1 MKKKLLVS
9 LLITAAAASVLA
21 GCSSGSGTS
30 GTQAPAGEEA
40 ATADSADA
48 EETEAEDEDTEDA
61 DGEDSQG
68 SGRYLVWR
76 INKEPKLW
84 DPTNNSEFV
93 SDSIVKQLF
102 EGLTVST
109 SDGFKPGM
117 AESWDISDDGKTYT
131 FHLRQD
137 AKWSDGDPV
146 TAKDFEYSWRRICD
160 PDFASEAL
168 QAITDY
174 VVGGQEYFDGTGS
187 YDDIKA
193 TALDDYTF
201 EVVLKNVTPYFP
213 QLVANDVYLPVKKD
227 VVEAAGEGWEKK
239 PETCVSNGP
248 FMLEEFQV
256 GSHFLFKKN
265 PNYYDAEAVKLAG
278 VKAVIIVDDNT
289 AYQAYQAGEIDVMDG
304 LPSEQIPQI
313 VAEDPNVIVGADT
326 GARFLNFNVDKAP
339 TDNIHVR
346 RAITYAIDRKQI
358 VEQVLKDGSVPA
370 SGFIAPTCQ
379 KTDGGSFRIMESDG
393 YPAEEYSINPRQ
405 ANVEAAKK
413 ELEEAGYPDG
423 KDFPALEITYANND
437 RDKKTCE
444 AIQQMLEDNLGITV
458 TLRAE
463 ESSVFTSTKNKGDYQ
478 VATGGWTN
486 SPYDAS
492 GLIKLFYSQ
501 NGNNTPQWRWKE
513 YTGAPHDTTLNP
525 GSKAFDE
532 AFDKALASQGADRD
546 NAWVEAEQ
554 ALMEDLPVTAL
565 YYPSYTAVV
574 NEDLVEDVELTASN
588 TFMFKEASVIE

>member
-1 MKKKLLVS
+1 MPLRPRRRL
-9 LLITAAAASVLA
+9 
-21 GCSSGSGTS
+21 
-30 GTQAPAGEEA
+30 APAVPVPSRPRPRPPRIRGGGDITSA
-40 ATADSADA
+40 AE
-48 EETEAEDEDTEDA
+48 EETEAEAEAEEEA
-61 DGEDSQG
+61 SAG
-68 SGRYLVWR
+68 SDRYLVWR
-76 INKEPKLW
+76 LNKEPKLW
-84 DPTNNSEFV
+84 DPTNNSESI
-93 SDSIVKQLF
+93 SDAIVKQLF

-109 SDGFKPGM
+109 SDGFKPGI
-117 AESWDISDDGKTYT
+117 AESWDVSEDGKTYT
-131 FHLRQD
+131 FHLRDD

-160 PDFASEAL
+160 PDYASEAL

-193 TALDDYTF
+193 TAIDDYTF

-213 QLVANDVYLPVKKD
+213 QLVANDVYLPIKKD

-248 FMLEEFQV
+248 FMLEEYQV

-265 PNYYDAEAVKLAG
+265 PNYYDADSVKLAG
-278 VKAVIIVDDNT
+278 IKAVIITDDNT
-289 AYQAYQAGEIDVMDG
+289 AYQAYQAGEIDVMDN

-313 VAEDPNVIVGADT
+313 VAEDPNVIVSADT
-326 GARFLNFNVDKAP
+326 GAQFMNFNVDKAP
-339 TDNIHVR
+339 TDNVHVR
-346 RAITYAIDRKQI
+346 KAIAYAIDRKQI

-379 KTDGGSFRIMESDG
+379 KTDGGSFRTMESDG
-393 YPAEEYSINPRQ
+393 YPAEEYGINPRQ
-405 ANVEAAKK
+405 ANVEAAKQ
-413 ELEEAGYPDG
+413 ELAEAGYPDG

-437 RDKKTCE
+437 RNKKTCE

-478 VATGGWTN
+478 MATGGWTN

-501 NGNNTPQWRWKE
+501 NGNNTPQWRWKP

-525 GSKAFDE
+525 GSEAFDI

-546 NAWVEAEQ
+546 NAWIEAEQ
-554 ALMEDLPVTAL
+554 ALMADMPVTPL

-588 TFMFKEASVIE
+588 TFMFKSASVIE

>member
-1 MKKKLLVS
+1 MPLRPRRRL
-9 LLITAAAASVLA
+9 
-21 GCSSGSGTS
+21 
-30 GTQAPAGEEA
+30 APAVPVPSRPRPRPPRIRGGGDITSA
-40 ATADSADA
+40 AE
-48 EETEAEDEDTEDA
+48 EETEAEAEEEA
-61 DGEDSQG
+61 SAG
-68 SGRYLVWR
+68 SDRYLVWR
-76 INKEPKLW
+76 LNKEPKLW
-84 DPTNNSEFV
+84 DPTNNSESI
-93 SDSIVKQLF
+93 SDAIVKQLF

-109 SDGFKPGM
+109 SDGFKPGI
-117 AESWDISDDGKTYT
+117 AESWDVSEDGKTYT
-131 FHLRQD
+131 FHLRDD

-160 PDFASEAL
+160 PDYASEAL

-193 TALDDYTF
+193 TAIDDYTF

-213 QLVANDVYLPVKKD
+213 QLVANDVYLPIKKD

-248 FMLEEFQV
+248 FMLEEYQV

-265 PNYYDAEAVKLAG
+265 PNYYDADSVKLAG
-278 VKAVIIVDDNT
+278 VKAVIITDDNT
-289 AYQAYQAGEIDVMDG
+289 AYQAYQAGEIDVMDN

-313 VAEDPNVIVGADT
+313 VAEDPNVIVSADT
-326 GARFLNFNVDKAP
+326 GAQFMNFNVDKAP
-339 TDNIHVR
+339 TDNVHVR
-346 RAITYAIDRKQI
+346 KAIAYAIDRKQI

-379 KTDGGSFRIMESDG
+379 KTDGGSFRTMESDG
-393 YPAEEYSINPRQ
+393 YPAEEYGINPRQ
-405 ANVEAAKK
+405 ANVEAAKQ
-413 ELEEAGYPDG
+413 ELAEAGYPDG

-437 RDKKTCE
+437 RNKKTCE

-478 VATGGWTN
+478 MATGGWTN

-501 NGNNTPQWRWKE
+501 NGNNTPQWRWKP

-525 GSKAFDE
+525 GNEAFDI

-546 NAWVEAEQ
+546 NAWIEAEQ
-554 ALMEDLPVTAL
+554 ALMADMPVTPL

-588 TFMFKEASVIE
+588 TFMFKSASVIE

>member
-1 MKKKLLVS
+1 MKKRMLVS
-9 LLITAAAASVLA
+9 LLLATAAAATLSA
-21 GCSSGSGTS
+21 CGSGSKPAE
-30 GTQAPAGEEA
+30 TQATTNQGGGDLTSA
-40 ATADSADA
+40 AE
-48 EETEAEDEDTEDA
+48 EETEAEAEEEA
-61 DGEDSQG
+61 SAG
-68 SGRYLVWR
+68 SDRYLVWR
-76 INKEPKLW
+76 LNKEPKLW
-84 DPTNNSEFV
+84 DPTNNSESI
-93 SDSIVKQLF
+93 SDAIVKQLF

-109 SDGFKPGM
+109 SDGFKPGI
-117 AESWDISDDGKTYT
+117 AESWDVSEDGKTYT
-131 FHLRQD
+131 FHLRDD

-160 PDFASEAL
+160 PDYASEAL

-193 TALDDYTF
+193 TAIDDYTF

-213 QLVANDVYLPVKKD
+213 QLVANDVYLPIKKD

-248 FMLEEFQV
+248 FMLEEYQV

-265 PNYYDAEAVKLAG
+265 PNYYDADSVKLAG
-278 VKAVIIVDDNT
+278 IKAVIITDDNT
-289 AYQAYQAGEIDVMDG
+289 AYQAYQAGEIDVMDN

-313 VAEDPNVIVGADT
+313 VAEDPNVIVSADT
-326 GARFLNFNVDKAP
+326 GAQFMNFNVDKAP
-339 TDNIHVR
+339 TDNVHVR
-346 RAITYAIDRKQI
+346 KAIAYALDRKQI

-379 KTDGGSFRIMESDG
+379 KTDGGSFRTMESDG
-393 YPAEEYSINPRQ
+393 YPAEEYGINPRQ
-405 ANVEAAKK
+405 ANVEAAKQ
-413 ELEEAGYPDG
+413 ELAEAGYPDG

-437 RDKKTCE
+437 RNKKTCE

-478 VATGGWTN
+478 MATGGWTN

-501 NGNNTPQWRWKE
+501 NGNNTPQWRWKP

-525 GSKAFDE
+525 GSEAFDI

-546 NAWVEAEQ
+546 NAWIEAEQ
-554 ALMEDLPVTAL
+554 ALMADMPVTPL

-588 TFMFKEASVIE
+588 TFMFKSASVIE

>member
-1 MKKKLLVS
+1 M
-9 LLITAAAASVLA
+9 
-21 GCSSGSGTS
+21 
-30 GTQAPAGEEA
+30 
-40 ATADSADA
+40 
-48 EETEAEDEDTEDA
+48 
-61 DGEDSQG
+61 
-68 SGRYLVWR
+68 
-76 INKEPKLW
+76 
-84 DPTNNSEFV
+84 
-93 SDSIVKQLF
+93 KQLF

-109 SDGFKPGM
+109 SDGFKPGI
-117 AESWDISDDGKTYT
+117 AESWDVSEDGKTYT
-131 FHLRQD
+131 FHLRDD

-160 PDFASEAL
+160 PDYASEAL

-193 TALDDYTF
+193 TAIDDYTF

-213 QLVANDVYLPVKKD
+213 QLVANDVYLPIKKD
-227 VVEAAGEGWEKK
+227 GVEAAGEGWEKK

-248 FMLEEFQV
+248 FMLEEYQV

-265 PNYYDAEAVKLAG
+265 PNYYDADSVKLAG
-278 VKAVIIVDDNT
+278 VKAVIITDDNT
-289 AYQAYQAGEIDVMDG
+289 AYQAYQAGEIDVMDN

-313 VAEDPNVIVGADT
+313 VAEDPNVIVSADT
-326 GARFLNFNVDKAP
+326 GAQFMNFNVDKAP
-339 TDNIHVR
+339 TDNVHVR
-346 RAITYAIDRKQI
+346 KAIAYAIDRKQI

-379 KTDGGSFRIMESDG
+379 KTDGGSFRTMESDG
-393 YPAEEYSINPRQ
+393 YPAEEYGINPRQ
-405 ANVEAAKK
+405 ANVEAAKQ
-413 ELEEAGYPDG
+413 ELAEAGYPDG

-437 RDKKTCE
+437 RNKKTCE

-478 VATGGWTN
+478 MATGGWTN

-501 NGNNTPQWRWKE
+501 NGNNTPQWRWKP

-525 GSKAFDE
+525 GNEAFDI

-546 NAWVEAEQ
+546 NAWIEAEQ
-554 ALMEDLPVTAL
+554 ALMADMPVTPL

-588 TFMFKEASVIE
+588 TFMFKSASVIE

>member
-1 MKKKLLVS
+1 MKKRMLVS
-9 LLITAAAASVLA
+9 LLLATAAAATLSA
-21 GCSSGSGTS
+21 CGSGSKPAE
-30 GTQAPAGEEA
+30 TQATTNQGGGEITSA
-40 ATADSADA
+40 AE
-48 EETEAEDEDTEDA
+48 EETEAEAEEEA
-61 DGEDSQG
+61 SAG
-68 SGRYLVWR
+68 SDRYLVWR
-76 INKEPKLW
+76 LNKEPKLW
-84 DPTNNSEFV
+84 DPTNNSESI
-93 SDSIVKQLF
+93 SDAIVKQLF

-109 SDGFKPGM
+109 SDGFKPGI
-117 AESWDISDDGKTYT
+117 AESWDVSEDGKTYT
-131 FHLRQD
+131 FHLRDD

-160 PDFASEAL
+160 PDYASEAL

-193 TALDDYTF
+193 TAIDDYTF

-213 QLVANDVYLPVKKD
+213 QLVANDVYLPIKKD

-248 FMLEEFQV
+248 FMLEEYQV

-265 PNYYDAEAVKLAG
+265 PNYYDADSVKLAG
-278 VKAVIIVDDNT
+278 IKAVIITDDNT
-289 AYQAYQAGEIDVMDG
+289 AYQAYQAGEIDVMDN

-313 VAEDPNVIVGADT
+313 VAEDPNVIVSADT
-326 GARFLNFNVDKAP
+326 GAQFMNFNVDKAP
-339 TDNIHVR
+339 TDNVHVR
-346 RAITYAIDRKQI
+346 KAIAYAIDRKQI

-379 KTDGGSFRIMESDG
+379 KTDGGSFRTMESDG
-393 YPAEEYSINPRQ
+393 YPAEEYGINPRQ
-405 ANVEAAKK
+405 ANVEAAKQ
-413 ELEEAGYPDG
+413 ELAEAGYPDG

-437 RDKKTCE
+437 RNKKTCE

-478 VATGGWTN
+478 MATGGWTN

-501 NGNNTPQWRWKE
+501 NGNNTPQWRWKP

-525 GSKAFDE
+525 GNEAFDI

-546 NAWVEAEQ
+546 NAWIEAEQ
-554 ALMEDLPVTAL
+554 ALMADMPVTPL

-588 TFMFKEASVIE
+588 TFMFKSASVIE

>member
-1 MKKKLLVS
+1 MKKRMLVS
-9 LLITAAAASVLA
+9 LLLATAAAATLSA
-21 GCSSGSGTS
+21 CGSGSKPAE
-30 GTQAPAGEEA
+30 TQATTNQRGGDITSA
-40 ATADSADA
+40 AE
-48 EETEAEDEDTEDA
+48 EETEAEAEEEAST
-61 DGEDSQG
+61 G
-68 SGRYLVWR
+68 SDRYLVWR
-76 INKEPKLW
+76 LNKEPKLW
-84 DPTNNSEFV
+84 DPTNNSESI
-93 SDSIVKQLF
+93 SDAIVKQLF

-109 SDGFKPGM
+109 SDGFKPGI
-117 AESWDISDDGKTYT
+117 AESWDVSEDGKTYT
-131 FHLRQD
+131 FHLRDD

-160 PDFASEAL
+160 PDYASEAL

-193 TALDDYTF
+193 TAIDDYTF

-213 QLVANDVYLPVKKD
+213 QLVANDVYLPIKKD

-248 FMLEEFQV
+248 FMLEEYQV

-265 PNYYDAEAVKLAG
+265 PNYYDADSVKLAG
-278 VKAVIIVDDNT
+278 VKAVIITDDNT
-289 AYQAYQAGEIDVMDG
+289 AYQAYQAGEIDVMDN

-313 VAEDPNVIVGADT
+313 VAEDPNVIVSADT
-326 GARFLNFNVDKAP
+326 GAQFMNFNVDKAP
-339 TDNIHVR
+339 TDNVHVR
-346 RAITYAIDRKQI
+346 KAIAYAIDRKQI

-379 KTDGGSFRIMESDG
+379 KTDGGSFRTMESDG
-393 YPAEEYSINPRQ
+393 YPAEEYGINPRQ
-405 ANVEAAKK
+405 ANVEAAKQ
-413 ELEEAGYPDG
+413 ELAEAGYPDG

-437 RDKKTCE
+437 RNKKTCE

-478 VATGGWTN
+478 MATGGWTN

-501 NGNNTPQWRWKE
+501 NGNNTPQWRWKP

-525 GSKAFDE
+525 GNEAFDI

-546 NAWVEAEQ
+546 NAWIEAEQ
-554 ALMEDLPVTAL
+554 ALMADMPVTPL

-588 TFMFKEASVIE
+588 TFMFKSASVIE

>member
-1 MKKKLLVS
+1 MKKRMLVS
-9 LLITAAAASVLA
+9 LLLATAAAATLSA
-21 GCSSGSGTS
+21 CGSGSKPAE
-30 GTQAPAGEEA
+30 TQATTNRGGGDITSA
-40 ATADSADA
+40 AE
-48 EETEAEDEDTEDA
+48 EETEAEAEEEA
-61 DGEDSQG
+61 SAG
-68 SGRYLVWR
+68 SDRYLVWR
-76 INKEPKLW
+76 LNKEPKLW
-84 DPTNNSEFV
+84 DPTNNSESI
-93 SDSIVKQLF
+93 SDAIVKQLF

-109 SDGFKPGM
+109 SDGFKPGI
-117 AESWDISDDGKTYT
+117 AESWDVSEDGKTYT
-131 FHLRQD
+131 FHLRDD

-160 PDFASEAL
+160 PDYASEAL

-193 TALDDYTF
+193 TAIDDYTF

-213 QLVANDVYLPVKKD
+213 QLVANDVYLPIKKD

-248 FMLEEFQV
+248 FMLEEYQV

-265 PNYYDAEAVKLAG
+265 PNYYDADSVKLAG
-278 VKAVIIVDDNT
+278 IKAVIITDDNT
-289 AYQAYQAGEIDVMDG
+289 AYQAYQAGEIDVMDN

-313 VAEDPNVIVGADT
+313 VAEDPNVIVSADT
-326 GARFLNFNVDKAP
+326 GAQFMNFNVDKAP
-339 TDNIHVR
+339 TDNVHVR
-346 RAITYAIDRKQI
+346 KAIAYAIDRKQI

-379 KTDGGSFRIMESDG
+379 KTDGGSFRTMESDG
-393 YPAEEYSINPRQ
+393 YPAEEYGINPRQ
-405 ANVEAAKK
+405 ANVEAAKQ
-413 ELEEAGYPDG
+413 ELAEAGYPDG

-437 RDKKTCE
+437 RNKKTCE

-478 VATGGWTN
+478 MATGGWTN

-501 NGNNTPQWRWKE
+501 NGNNTPQWRWKP

-525 GSKAFDE
+525 GSEAFDI

-546 NAWVEAEQ
+546 NAWIEAEQ
-554 ALMEDLPVTAL
+554 ALMADMPVTPL

-588 TFMFKEASVIE
+588 TFMFKSASVIE

>member
-1 MKKKLLVS
+1 MPLRPRRRL
-9 LLITAAAASVLA
+9 
-21 GCSSGSGTS
+21 
-30 GTQAPAGEEA
+30 APAVPVPSRPRPRPPRIRGGDITSA
-40 ATADSADA
+40 AE
-48 EETEAEDEDTEDA
+48 EETEAEAEEEAST
-61 DGEDSQG
+61 G
-68 SGRYLVWR
+68 SDRYLVWR
-76 INKEPKLW
+76 LNKEPKLW
-84 DPTNNSEFV
+84 DPTNNSESI
-93 SDSIVKQLF
+93 SDAIVKQLF

-109 SDGFKPGM
+109 SDGFKPGI
-117 AESWDISDDGKTYT
+117 AESWDVSEDGKTYT
-131 FHLRQD
+131 FHLRDD

-160 PDFASEAL
+160 PDYASEAL

-193 TALDDYTF
+193 TAIDDYTF

-213 QLVANDVYLPVKKD
+213 QLVANDVYLPIKKD

-248 FMLEEFQV
+248 FMLEEYQV

-265 PNYYDAEAVKLAG
+265 PNYYDADSVKLAG
-278 VKAVIIVDDNT
+278 IKAVIITDDNT
-289 AYQAYQAGEIDVMDG
+289 AYQAYQAGEIDVMDN

-313 VAEDPNVIVGADT
+313 VAEDPNVIVSADT
-326 GARFLNFNVDKAP
+326 GAQFMNFNVDKAP
-339 TDNIHVR
+339 TDNVHVR
-346 RAITYAIDRKQI
+346 KAIAYAIDRKQI

-379 KTDGGSFRIMESDG
+379 KTDGGSFRTMESDG
-393 YPAEEYSINPRQ
+393 YPAEEYGINPRQ
-405 ANVEAAKK
+405 ANVEAAKQ
-413 ELEEAGYPDG
+413 ELAEAGYPDG

-437 RDKKTCE
+437 RNKKTCE

-478 VATGGWTN
+478 MATGGWTN

-501 NGNNTPQWRWKE
+501 NGNNTPQWRWKP

-525 GSKAFDE
+525 GSEAFDI

-546 NAWVEAEQ
+546 NAWIEAEQ
-554 ALMEDLPVTAL
+554 ALMADMPVTPL

-588 TFMFKEASVIE
+588 TFMFKSASVIE

>member
-1 MKKKLLVS
+1 MKKRMLVS
-9 LLITAAAASVLA
+9 LLLATAAAATLSA
-21 GCSSGSGTS
+21 CGSGSKPAE
-30 GTQAPAGEEA
+30 TQATTNQEGGGDITSA
-40 ATADSADA
+40 AE
-48 EETEAEDEDTEDA
+48 EETEAEAEEEA
-61 DGEDSQG
+61 SAG
-68 SGRYLVWR
+68 SDRYLVWR
-76 INKEPKLW
+76 LNKEPKLW
-84 DPTNNSEFV
+84 DPTNNSESI
-93 SDSIVKQLF
+93 SDAIVKQLF

-109 SDGFKPGM
+109 SDGFKPGI
-117 AESWDISDDGKTYT
+117 AESWDVSEDGKTYT
-131 FHLRQD
+131 FHLRDD

-160 PDFASEAL
+160 PDYASEAL

-193 TALDDYTF
+193 TAIDDYTF

-213 QLVANDVYLPVKKD
+213 QLVANDVYLPIKKD

-248 FMLEEFQV
+248 FMLEEYQV

-265 PNYYDAEAVKLAG
+265 PNYYDADSVKLAG
-278 VKAVIIVDDNT
+278 VKAVIITDDNT
-289 AYQAYQAGEIDVMDG
+289 AYQAYQAGEIDVMDN

-313 VAEDPNVIVGADT
+313 VAEDPNVIVSADT
-326 GARFLNFNVDKAP
+326 GAQFMNFNVDKAP
-339 TDNIHVR
+339 TDNVHVR
-346 RAITYAIDRKQI
+346 KAIAYAIDRKQI

-379 KTDGGSFRIMESDG
+379 KTDGGSFRTMESDG
-393 YPAEEYSINPRQ
+393 YPAEEYGINPRQ
-405 ANVEAAKK
+405 ANVEAAKQ
-413 ELEEAGYPDG
+413 ELAEAGYPDG

-437 RDKKTCE
+437 RNKKTCE

-478 VATGGWTN
+478 MATGGWTN

-501 NGNNTPQWRWKE
+501 NGNNTPQWRWKP

-525 GSKAFDE
+525 GNEAFDI

-546 NAWVEAEQ
+546 NAWIEAEQ
-554 ALMEDLPVTAL
+554 ALMADMPVTPL

-588 TFMFKEASVIE
+588 TFMFKSASVIE

>member
-1 MKKKLLVS
+1 MKKRMLVS
-9 LLITAAAASVLA
+9 LLLATAAAATLSA
-21 GCSSGSGTS
+21 CGSGSKPAE
-30 GTQAPAGEEA
+30 TQATTNQGGGDITSA
-40 ATADSADA
+40 AE
-48 EETEAEDEDTEDA
+48 EETEAEAEEEA
-61 DGEDSQG
+61 SAG
-68 SGRYLVWR
+68 SDRYLVWR
-76 INKEPKLW
+76 LNKEPKLW
-84 DPTNNSEFV
+84 DPTNNSESI
-93 SDSIVKQLF
+93 SDAIVKQLF

-109 SDGFKPGM
+109 SDGFKPGI
-117 AESWDISDDGKTYT
+117 AESWDVSEDGKTYT
-131 FHLRQD
+131 FHLRDD

-160 PDFASEAL
+160 PDYASEAL

-193 TALDDYTF
+193 TAIDDYTF
-201 EVVLKNVTPYFP
+201 EVVLKNVTPYFT
-213 QLVANDVYLPVKKD
+213 QLVANDVYLPIKKD

-248 FMLEEFQV
+248 FMLEEYQV

-265 PNYYDAEAVKLAG
+265 PNYYDADSVKLAG
-278 VKAVIIVDDNT
+278 IKAVIITDDNT
-289 AYQAYQAGEIDVMDG
+289 AYQAYQAGEIDVMDN

-313 VAEDPNVIVGADT
+313 VAEDPNVIVSADT
-326 GARFLNFNVDKAP
+326 GAQFMNFNVDKAP
-339 TDNIHVR
+339 TDNVHVR
-346 RAITYAIDRKQI
+346 KAIAYAIDRKQI

-379 KTDGGSFRIMESDG
+379 KTDGGSFRTMESDG
-393 YPAEEYSINPRQ
+393 YPAEEYGINPRQ
-405 ANVEAAKK
+405 ANVEAAKQ
-413 ELEEAGYPDG
+413 ELAEAGYPDG

-437 RDKKTCE
+437 RNKKTCE

-478 VATGGWTN
+478 MATGGWTN

-501 NGNNTPQWRWKE
+501 NGNNTPQWRWKP

-525 GSKAFDE
+525 GSEAFDI

-546 NAWVEAEQ
+546 NAWIEAEQ
-554 ALMEDLPVTAL
+554 ALMADMPVTPL

-588 TFMFKEASVIE
+588 TFMFKSASVIE

>member
-1 MKKKLLVS
+1 MKKRMLVS
-9 LLITAAAASVLA
+9 LLLATAAAATLSA
-21 GCSSGSGTS
+21 CGSGSKPAE
-30 GTQAPAGEEA
+30 TQATTNQGGGDITSA
-40 ATADSADA
+40 AE
-48 EETEAEDEDTEDA
+48 EETEAEAEEEA
-61 DGEDSQG
+61 SAG
-68 SGRYLVWR
+68 SDRYLVWR
-76 INKEPKLW
+76 LNKEPKLW
-84 DPTNNSEFV
+84 DPTNNSESI
-93 SDSIVKQLF
+93 SDAIVKQLF

-109 SDGFKPGM
+109 SDGFKPGI
-117 AESWDISDDGKTYT
+117 AESWDVSEDGKTYT
-131 FHLRQD
+131 FHLRDD

-160 PDFASEAL
+160 PDYASEAL

-193 TALDDYTF
+193 TAIDDYTF

-213 QLVANDVYLPVKKD
+213 QLVANDVYLPIKKD

-248 FMLEEFQV
+248 FMLEEYQV

-265 PNYYDAEAVKLAG
+265 PNYYDADSVKLAG
-278 VKAVIIVDDNT
+278 VKAVIITDDNT
-289 AYQAYQAGEIDVMDG
+289 AYQAYQAGEIDVMDN

-313 VAEDPNVIVGADT
+313 VAEDPNVIVSADT
-326 GARFLNFNVDKAP
+326 GAQFMNFNVDKAP
-339 TDNIHVR
+339 TDNVHVR
-346 RAITYAIDRKQI
+346 KAIAYAIDRKQI

-379 KTDGGSFRIMESDG
+379 KTDGGSFRTMESDG
-393 YPAEEYSINPRQ
+393 YPAEEYGINPRQ
-405 ANVEAAKK
+405 ANVEAAKQ
-413 ELEEAGYPDG
+413 ELAEAGYPDG

-437 RDKKTCE
+437 RNKKTCE

-478 VATGGWTN
+478 MATGGWTN

-501 NGNNTPQWRWKE
+501 NGNNTPQWRWKP

-525 GSKAFDE
+525 GSEAFDI

-546 NAWVEAEQ
+546 NAWIEAEQ
-554 ALMEDLPVTAL
+554 ALMADMPVTPL

-588 TFMFKEASVIE
+588 TFMFKSASVIE

>member
-1 MKKKLLVS
+1 MKKRMLVS
-9 LLITAAAASVLA
+9 LLLATAAAATLSA
-21 GCSSGSGTS
+21 CGSGSKPAE
-30 GTQAPAGEEA
+30 TQATTNQGGGGITSA
-40 ATADSADA
+40 AE
-48 EETEAEDEDTEDA
+48 EETEAEAEEEA
-61 DGEDSQG
+61 SAG
-68 SGRYLVWR
+68 SDRYLVWR
-76 INKEPKLW
+76 LNKEPKLW
-84 DPTNNSEFV
+84 DPTNNSESI
-93 SDSIVKQLF
+93 SDAIVKQLF

-109 SDGFKPGM
+109 SDGFKPGI
-117 AESWDISDDGKTYT
+117 AESWDVSEDGKTYT
-131 FHLRQD
+131 FHLRDD

-160 PDFASEAL
+160 PDYASEAL

-193 TALDDYTF
+193 TAIDDYTF

-213 QLVANDVYLPVKKD
+213 QLVANDVYLPIKKD

-248 FMLEEFQV
+248 FMLEEYQV

-265 PNYYDAEAVKLAG
+265 PNYYDADSVKLAG
-278 VKAVIIVDDNT
+278 IKAVIITDDNT
-289 AYQAYQAGEIDVMDG
+289 AYQAYQAGEIDVMDN

-313 VAEDPNVIVGADT
+313 VAEDPNVIVSADT
-326 GARFLNFNVDKAP
+326 GAQFMNFNVDKAP
-339 TDNIHVR
+339 TDNVHVR
-346 RAITYAIDRKQI
+346 KAIAYAIDRKQI

-379 KTDGGSFRIMESDG
+379 KTDGGSFRTMESDG
-393 YPAEEYSINPRQ
+393 YPAEEYGINPRQ
-405 ANVEAAKK
+405 ANVEAAKQ
-413 ELEEAGYPDG
+413 ELAEAGYPDG

-437 RDKKTCE
+437 RNKKTCE

-478 VATGGWTN
+478 MATGGWTN

-492 GLIKLFYSQ
+492 GLNKLFYSQ
-501 NGNNTPQWRWKE
+501 NGNNTPQWRWKP

-525 GSKAFDE
+525 GSEAFDI

-546 NAWVEAEQ
+546 NAWIEAEQ
-554 ALMEDLPVTAL
+554 ALMADMPVTPL

-588 TFMFKEASVIE
+588 TFMFKSASVIE

>member
-1 MKKKLLVS
+1 MKKRMLVT
-9 LLITAAAASVLA
+9 LVLATAAALSAC
-21 GCSSGSGTS
+21 GSGSKPAE
-30 GTQAPAGEEA
+30 TQATTNQGGGEITSAAG
-40 ATADSADA
+40 
-48 EETEAEDEDTEDA
+48 EETEAEAE
-61 DGEDSQG
+61 GETSEG
-68 SGRYLVWR
+68 SDRYLVWR
-76 INKEPKLW
+76 LNKEPKLW
-84 DPTNNSEFV
+84 DPTNNSESI
-93 SDSIVKQLF
+93 SDAIVKQLF

-117 AESWDISDDGKTYT
+117 AKSWDVSEDGKTYT
-131 FHLRQD
+131 FHLRDD

-193 TALDDYTF
+193 TAIDEYTF

-213 QLVANDVYLPVKKD
+213 QLVANDVYLPIKKD

-265 PNYYDAEAVKLAG
+265 PNYYDADAVKLAG
-278 VKAVIIVDDNT
+278 IKAVIITDDNT
-289 AYQAYQAGEIDVMDG
+289 AYQAYQAGEIDVMDN

-313 VAEDPNVIVGADT
+313 VAEDPNVIVSADT
-326 GARFLNFNVDKAP
+326 GAQFMNFNVDKAP
-339 TDNIHVR
+339 TDNLHVR
-346 RAITYAIDRKQI
+346 KAIAYAIDRKQI
-358 VEQVLKDGSVPA
+358 VEQVLKDGSIPA

-379 KTDGGSFRIMESDG
+379 KTDGGSFRTMESDG
-393 YPAEEYSINPRQ
+393 YPAEEYGINPRQ
-405 ANVEAAKK
+405 ANVEAAKQ
-413 ELEEAGYPDG
+413 ELAEAGYPDG

-437 RDKKTCE
+437 RNKKTCE

-478 VATGGWTN
+478 MATGGWTN

-501 NGNNTPQWRWKE
+501 NGNNTPQWRWKP

-525 GSKAFDE
+525 GSEAFDI

-554 ALMEDLPVTAL
+554 ALMADMPVTPL

-574 NEDLVEDVELTASN
+574 NEDQVEDVELTASN
-588 TFMFKEASVIE
+588 TFMFKAASVIE

>member
-1 MKKKLLVS
+1 MKKRMLVS
-9 LLITAAAASVLA
+9 LLLATAAAATLSA
-21 GCSSGSGTS
+21 CGSGSKPAE
-30 GTQAPAGEEA
+30 TQATTNQGGGDITSA
-40 ATADSADA
+40 AE
-48 EETEAEDEDTEDA
+48 EETEAEAEEEA
-61 DGEDSQG
+61 SAG
-68 SGRYLVWR
+68 SDRYLVWR
-76 INKEPKLW
+76 LNKEPKLW
-84 DPTNNSEFV
+84 DPTNNSESI
-93 SDSIVKQLF
+93 SDAIVKQLF

-109 SDGFKPGM
+109 SDGFKPGI
-117 AESWDISDDGKTYT
+117 AESWDVSEDGKTYT
-131 FHLRQD
+131 FHLRDD

-160 PDFASEAL
+160 PDYASEAL

-193 TALDDYTF
+193 TAIDDYTF

-213 QLVANDVYLPVKKD
+213 QLVANDVYLPIKKD

-248 FMLEEFQV
+248 FMLEEYQV

-265 PNYYDAEAVKLAG
+265 PNYYDADSVKLAG
-278 VKAVIIVDDNT
+278 IKAVIITDDNT
-289 AYQAYQAGEIDVMDG
+289 AYQAYQAGEIDVMDN

-313 VAEDPNVIVGADT
+313 VAEDPNVIVSADT
-326 GARFLNFNVDKAP
+326 GAQFMNFNVDKAP
-339 TDNIHVR
+339 TDNVHVR
-346 RAITYAIDRKQI
+346 KAIAYAIDRKQI

-379 KTDGGSFRIMESDG
+379 KTDGGSFRTMESDG
-393 YPAEEYSINPRQ
+393 YPAEEYGINPRQ
-405 ANVEAAKK
+405 ANVEAAKQ
-413 ELEEAGYPDG
+413 ELAEAGYPDG

-437 RDKKTCE
+437 RNKKTCE

-478 VATGGWTN
+478 MATGGWTN

-501 NGNNTPQWRWKE
+501 NGNNTPQWRWKP

-525 GSKAFDE
+525 GSEAFDI

-546 NAWVEAEQ
+546 NAWIEAEQ
-554 ALMEDLPVTAL
+554 ALMADMPVTPL

-588 TFMFKEASVIE
+588 TFMFKSASVIE

>member
-1 MKKKLLVS
+1 MRGGGD
-9 LLITAAAASVLA
+9 ITSAA
-21 GCSSGSGTS
+21 
-30 GTQAPAGEEA
+30 E
-40 ATADSADA
+40 
-48 EETEAEDEDTEDA
+48 EETEAEAEEEA
-61 DGEDSQG
+61 SAG
-68 SGRYLVWR
+68 SDRYLVWR
-76 INKEPKLW
+76 LNKEPKLW
-84 DPTNNSEFV
+84 DPTNNSESI
-93 SDSIVKQLF
+93 SDAIVKQLF

-109 SDGFKPGM
+109 SDGFKPGI
-117 AESWDISDDGKTYT
+117 AESWDVSEDGKTYT
-131 FHLRQD
+131 FHLRDD

-160 PDFASEAL
+160 PDYASEAL

-193 TALDDYTF
+193 TAIDDYTF

-213 QLVANDVYLPVKKD
+213 QLVANDVYLPIKKD

-248 FMLEEFQV
+248 FMLEEYQV

-265 PNYYDAEAVKLAG
+265 PNYYDADSVKLAG
-278 VKAVIIVDDNT
+278 VKAVIITDDNT
-289 AYQAYQAGEIDVMDG
+289 AYQAYQAGEIDVMDN

-313 VAEDPNVIVGADT
+313 VAEDPNVIVSADT
-326 GARFLNFNVDKAP
+326 GAQFMNFNVDKAP
-339 TDNIHVR
+339 TDNVHVR
-346 RAITYAIDRKQI
+346 KAIAYAIDRKQI

-379 KTDGGSFRIMESDG
+379 KTDGGSFRTMESDG
-393 YPAEEYSINPRQ
+393 YPAEEYGINPRQ
-405 ANVEAAKK
+405 ANVEAAKQ
-413 ELEEAGYPDG
+413 ELAEAGYPDG

-437 RDKKTCE
+437 RNKKTCE

-478 VATGGWTN
+478 MATGGWTN

-501 NGNNTPQWRWKE
+501 NGNNTPQWRWKP

-525 GSKAFDE
+525 GNEAFDI

-546 NAWVEAEQ
+546 NAWIEAEQ
-554 ALMEDLPVTAL
+554 ALMADMPVTPL

-588 TFMFKEASVIE
+588 TFMFKSASVIE

>member
-1 MKKKLLVS
+1 ATLS
-9 LLITAAAASVLA
+9 AC
-21 GCSSGSGTS
+21 GSGSKPAE
-30 GTQAPAGEEA
+30 TQATTNQGGGDITSA
-40 ATADSADA
+40 AE
-48 EETEAEDEDTEDA
+48 EETEAEAEEEA
-61 DGEDSQG
+61 SAG
-68 SGRYLVWR
+68 SDRYLVWR
-76 INKEPKLW
+76 LNKEPKLW
-84 DPTNNSEFV
+84 DPTNNSESI
-93 SDSIVKQLF
+93 SDAIVKQLF

-109 SDGFKPGM
+109 SDGFKPGI
-117 AESWDISDDGKTYT
+117 AESWDVSEDGKTYT
-131 FHLRQD
+131 FHLRDD

-160 PDFASEAL
+160 PDYASEAL

-193 TALDDYTF
+193 TAIDDYTF

-213 QLVANDVYLPVKKD
+213 QLVANDVYLPIKKD

-248 FMLEEFQV
+248 FMLEEYQV

-265 PNYYDAEAVKLAG
+265 PNYYDADSVKLAG
-278 VKAVIIVDDNT
+278 VKAVIITDDNT
-289 AYQAYQAGEIDVMDG
+289 AYQAYQAGEIDVMDN

-313 VAEDPNVIVGADT
+313 VAEDPNVIVSADT
-326 GARFLNFNVDKAP
+326 GAQFMNFNVDKAP
-339 TDNIHVR
+339 TDNVHVR
-346 RAITYAIDRKQI
+346 KAIAYAIDRKQI

-379 KTDGGSFRIMESDG
+379 KTDGGSFRTMESDG
-393 YPAEEYSINPRQ
+393 YPAEEYGINPRQ
-405 ANVEAAKK
+405 ANVEAAKQ
-413 ELEEAGYPDG
+413 ELAEAGYPDG

-437 RDKKTCE
+437 RNKKTCE

-478 VATGGWTN
+478 MATGGWTN

-501 NGNNTPQWRWKE
+501 NGNNTPQWRWKP

-525 GSKAFDE
+525 GNEAFDI

-546 NAWVEAEQ
+546 NAWIEAEQ
-554 ALMEDLPVTAL
+554 ALMADMPVTPL

-588 TFMFKEASVIE
+588 TFMFKSASVIE

>member
-1 MKKKLLVS
+1 MKKRMLVT
-9 LLITAAAASVLA
+9 LVLATAAALSAC
-21 GCSSGSGTS
+21 GSGSKPAE
-30 GTQAPAGEEA
+30 TQATTNQGGGEITSAAG
-40 ATADSADA
+40 
-48 EETEAEDEDTEDA
+48 EETEAEAE
-61 DGEDSQG
+61 GETSEG
-68 SGRYLVWR
+68 SDRYLVWR
-76 INKEPKLW
+76 LNKEPKLW
-84 DPTNNSEFV
+84 DPTNNSESI
-93 SDSIVKQLF
+93 SDAIVKQLF

-117 AESWDISDDGKTYT
+117 AKSWDVSEDGKTYT
-131 FHLRQD
+131 FHLRDD

-193 TALDDYTF
+193 TAIDEYTF

-213 QLVANDVYLPVKKD
+213 QLVANDVYLPIKKD

-265 PNYYDAEAVKLAG
+265 PNYYDADAVKLAG
-278 VKAVIIVDDNT
+278 IKAVIITDDNT
-289 AYQAYQAGEIDVMDG
+289 AYQAYQAGEIDVMDN

-313 VAEDPNVIVGADT
+313 VAEDPNVIVSADT
-326 GARFLNFNVDKAP
+326 GAQFMNFNVDKAP
-339 TDNIHVR
+339 TDNLHVR
-346 RAITYAIDRKQI
+346 KAIAYAIDRKQI
-358 VEQVLKDGSVPA
+358 VEQVLKDGSIPA

-379 KTDGGSFRIMESDG
+379 KTDGGSFRTMESDG
-393 YPAEEYSINPRQ
+393 YPAEEYGINPRQ
-405 ANVEAAKK
+405 ANVEAAKQ
-413 ELEEAGYPDG
+413 ELAEAGYPDG

-437 RDKKTCE
+437 RNKKTCE

-478 VATGGWTN
+478 MATGGWTN

-501 NGNNTPQWRWKE
+501 NGNNTPQWRWKP

-525 GSKAFDE
+525 GSEAFDI

-554 ALMEDLPVTAL
+554 ALMADRPVTPL

-574 NEDLVEDVELTASN
+574 NEDQVEDVELTASN
-588 TFMFKEASVIE
+588 TFMFKAASVIE

>member
-1 MKKKLLVS
+1 MKKRMLVS
-9 LLITAAAASVLA
+9 LLLATAAAATLSA
-21 GCSSGSGTS
+21 CGSGSKPAE
-30 GTQAPAGEEA
+30 TQATTNQGGGDI
-40 ATADSADA
+40 TSAA
-48 EETEAEDEDTEDA
+48 EETEAEAEEEA
-61 DGEDSQG
+61 SAG
-68 SGRYLVWR
+68 SDRYLVWR
-76 INKEPKLW
+76 LNKEPKLW
-84 DPTNNSEFV
+84 DPTNNSESI
-93 SDSIVKQLF
+93 SDAIVKQLF

-109 SDGFKPGM
+109 SDGFKPGI
-117 AESWDISDDGKTYT
+117 AESWDVSEDGKTYT
-131 FHLRQD
+131 FHLRDD

-160 PDFASEAL
+160 PDYASEAL

-193 TALDDYTF
+193 TAIDDYTF

-213 QLVANDVYLPVKKD
+213 QLVANDVYLPIKKD

-248 FMLEEFQV
+248 FMLEEYQV

-265 PNYYDAEAVKLAG
+265 PNYYDADSVKLAG
-278 VKAVIIVDDNT
+278 IKAVIITDDNT
-289 AYQAYQAGEIDVMDG
+289 AYQAYQAGEIDVMDN

-313 VAEDPNVIVGADT
+313 VAEDPNVIVSADT
-326 GARFLNFNVDKAP
+326 GAQFMNFNVDKAP
-339 TDNIHVR
+339 TDNVHVR
-346 RAITYAIDRKQI
+346 KAIAYAIDRKQI

-379 KTDGGSFRIMESDG
+379 KTDGGSFRTMESDG
-393 YPAEEYSINPRQ
+393 YPAEEYGINPRQ
-405 ANVEAAKK
+405 ANVEAAKQ
-413 ELEEAGYPDG
+413 ELAEAGYPDG

-437 RDKKTCE
+437 RNKKTCE

-478 VATGGWTN
+478 MATGGWTN

-501 NGNNTPQWRWKE
+501 NGNNTPQWRWKP

-525 GSKAFDE
+525 GSEAFDI

-546 NAWVEAEQ
+546 NAWIEAEQ
-554 ALMEDLPVTAL
+554 ALMADMPVTPL

-588 TFMFKEASVIE
+588 TFMFKSASVIE

>member
-1 MKKKLLVS
+1 MPLRPRRRL
-9 LLITAAAASVLA
+9 
-21 GCSSGSGTS
+21 
-30 GTQAPAGEEA
+30 APAVPVPSRPRPRPPRIRGGGGITSA
-40 ATADSADA
+40 AE
-48 EETEAEDEDTEDA
+48 EETEAEAEEEA
-61 DGEDSQG
+61 SAG
-68 SGRYLVWR
+68 SDRYLVWR
-76 INKEPKLW
+76 LNKEPKLW
-84 DPTNNSEFV
+84 DPTNNSESI
-93 SDSIVKQLF
+93 SDAIVKQLF

-109 SDGFKPGM
+109 SDGFKPGI
-117 AESWDISDDGKTYT
+117 AESWDVSEDGKTYT
-131 FHLRQD
+131 FHLRDD

-160 PDFASEAL
+160 PDYASEAL

-193 TALDDYTF
+193 TAIDDYTF

-213 QLVANDVYLPVKKD
+213 QLVANDVYLPIKKD

-248 FMLEEFQV
+248 FMLEEYQV

-265 PNYYDAEAVKLAG
+265 PNYYDADSVKLAG
-278 VKAVIIVDDNT
+278 VKAVIITDDNT
-289 AYQAYQAGEIDVMDG
+289 AYQAYQAGEIDVMDN

-313 VAEDPNVIVGADT
+313 VAEDPNVIVSADT
-326 GARFLNFNVDKAP
+326 GAQFMNFNVDKAP
-339 TDNIHVR
+339 TDNVHVR
-346 RAITYAIDRKQI
+346 KAIAYAIDRKQI

-379 KTDGGSFRIMESDG
+379 KTDGGSFRTMESDG
-393 YPAEEYSINPRQ
+393 YPAEEYGINPRQ
-405 ANVEAAKK
+405 ANVEAAKQ
-413 ELEEAGYPDG
+413 ELAEAGYPDG

-437 RDKKTCE
+437 RNKKTCE

-478 VATGGWTN
+478 MATGGWTN

-501 NGNNTPQWRWKE
+501 NGNNTPQWRWKP

-525 GSKAFDE
+525 GNEAFDI

-546 NAWVEAEQ
+546 NAWIEAEQ
-554 ALMEDLPVTAL
+554 ALMADMPVTPL

-588 TFMFKEASVIE
+588 TFMFKSASVIE

>member
-1 MKKKLLVS
+1 MKKRMLVS
-9 LLITAAAASVLA
+9 LLLATAAAATLSA
-21 GCSSGSGTS
+21 CGSGSKPAE
-30 GTQAPAGEEA
+30 TQATTNQGGGDITSA
-40 ATADSADA
+40 AE
-48 EETEAEDEDTEDA
+48 EETEAEAEAEEEA
-61 DGEDSQG
+61 SAG
-68 SGRYLVWR
+68 SDRYLVWR
-76 INKEPKLW
+76 LNKEPKLW
-84 DPTNNSEFV
+84 DPTNNSESI
-93 SDSIVKQLF
+93 SDAIVKQLF

-109 SDGFKPGM
+109 SDGFKPGI
-117 AESWDISDDGKTYT
+117 AESWDVSEDGKTYT
-131 FHLRQD
+131 FHLRDD

-160 PDFASEAL
+160 PDYASEAL

-193 TALDDYTF
+193 TAIDDYTF

-213 QLVANDVYLPVKKD
+213 QLVANDVYLPIKKD

-248 FMLEEFQV
+248 FMLEEYQV

-265 PNYYDAEAVKLAG
+265 PNYYDADSVKLAG
-278 VKAVIIVDDNT
+278 IKAVIITDDNT
-289 AYQAYQAGEIDVMDG
+289 AYQAYQAGEIDVMDN

-313 VAEDPNVIVGADT
+313 VAEDPNVIVSADT
-326 GARFLNFNVDKAP
+326 GAQFMNFNVDKAP
-339 TDNIHVR
+339 TDNVHVR
-346 RAITYAIDRKQI
+346 KAIAYAIDRKQI

-379 KTDGGSFRIMESDG
+379 KTDGGSFRTMESDG
-393 YPAEEYSINPRQ
+393 YPAEEYGINPRQ
-405 ANVEAAKK
+405 ANVEAAKQ
-413 ELEEAGYPDG
+413 ELAEAGYPDG

-437 RDKKTCE
+437 RNKKTCE

-478 VATGGWTN
+478 MATGGWTN

-501 NGNNTPQWRWKE
+501 NGNNTPQWRWKP

-525 GSKAFDE
+525 GSEAFDI

-546 NAWVEAEQ
+546 NAWIEAEQ
-554 ALMEDLPVTAL
+554 ALMADMPVTPL

-588 TFMFKEASVIE
+588 TFMFKSASVIE

>member
-1 MKKKLLVS
+1 MKKRMLVS
-9 LLITAAAASVLA
+9 LLLATAAAATLSA
-21 GCSSGSGTS
+21 CGSGSKPAE
-30 GTQAPAGEEA
+30 TQATTNQGGGDITSAAEA
-40 ATADSADA
+40 
-48 EETEAEDEDTEDA
+48 ETEAEAEEEA
-61 DGEDSQG
+61 SAG
-68 SGRYLVWR
+68 SDRYLVWR
-76 INKEPKLW
+76 LNKEPKLW
-84 DPTNNSEFV
+84 DPTNNSESI
-93 SDSIVKQLF
+93 SDAIVKQLF

-109 SDGFKPGM
+109 SDGFKPGI
-117 AESWDISDDGKTYT
+117 AESWDVSEDGKTYT
-131 FHLRQD
+131 FHLRDD

-160 PDFASEAL
+160 PDYASEAL

-193 TALDDYTF
+193 TAIDDYTF

-213 QLVANDVYLPVKKD
+213 QLVANDVYLPIKKD

-248 FMLEEFQV
+248 FMLEEYQV

-265 PNYYDAEAVKLAG
+265 PNYYDADSVKLAG
-278 VKAVIIVDDNT
+278 VKAVIITDDNT
-289 AYQAYQAGEIDVMDG
+289 AYQAYQAGEIDVMDN

-313 VAEDPNVIVGADT
+313 VAEDPNVIVSADT
-326 GARFLNFNVDKAP
+326 GAQFMNFNVDKAP
-339 TDNIHVR
+339 TDNVHVR
-346 RAITYAIDRKQI
+346 KAIAYAIDRKQI

-379 KTDGGSFRIMESDG
+379 KTDGGSFRTMESDG
-393 YPAEEYSINPRQ
+393 YPAEEYGINPRQ
-405 ANVEAAKK
+405 ANVEAAKQ
-413 ELEEAGYPDG
+413 ELAEAGYPDG

-437 RDKKTCE
+437 RNKKTCE

-478 VATGGWTN
+478 MATGGWTN

-501 NGNNTPQWRWKE
+501 NGNNTPQWRWKP

-525 GSKAFDE
+525 GNEAFDI

-546 NAWVEAEQ
+546 NAWIEAEQ
-554 ALMEDLPVTAL
+554 ALMADMPVTPL

-588 TFMFKEASVIE
+588 TFMFKSASVIE

>member
-1 MKKKLLVS
+1 MKKRMLVS
-9 LLITAAAASVLA
+9 LLLATAAAATLSA
-21 GCSSGSGTS
+21 CGSGSKPAE
-30 GTQAPAGEEA
+30 TQATTNQGEGDITSA
-40 ATADSADA
+40 AE
-48 EETEAEDEDTEDA
+48 EETEAEAEEEA
-61 DGEDSQG
+61 SAG
-68 SGRYLVWR
+68 SDRYLVWR
-76 INKEPKLW
+76 LNKEPKLW
-84 DPTNNSEFV
+84 DPTNNSESI
-93 SDSIVKQLF
+93 SDAIVKQLF

-109 SDGFKPGM
+109 SDGFKPGI
-117 AESWDISDDGKTYT
+117 AESWDVSEDGKTYT
-131 FHLRQD
+131 FHLRDD

-160 PDFASEAL
+160 PDYASEAL

-193 TALDDYTF
+193 TAIDDYTF

-213 QLVANDVYLPVKKD
+213 QLVANDVYLPIKKD

-248 FMLEEFQV
+248 FMLEEYQV

-265 PNYYDAEAVKLAG
+265 PNYYDADSVKLAG
-278 VKAVIIVDDNT
+278 IKAVIITDDNT
-289 AYQAYQAGEIDVMDG
+289 AYQAYQAGEIDVMDN

-313 VAEDPNVIVGADT
+313 VAEDPNVIVSADT
-326 GARFLNFNVDKAP
+326 GAQFMNFNVDKAP
-339 TDNIHVR
+339 TDNVHVR
-346 RAITYAIDRKQI
+346 KAIAYAIDRKQI

-379 KTDGGSFRIMESDG
+379 KTDGGSFRTMESDG
-393 YPAEEYSINPRQ
+393 YPAEEYGINPRQ
-405 ANVEAAKK
+405 ANVEAAKQ
-413 ELEEAGYPDG
+413 ELAEAGYPDG

-437 RDKKTCE
+437 RNKKTCE

-478 VATGGWTN
+478 MATGGWTN

-501 NGNNTPQWRWKE
+501 NGNNTPQWRWKP

-525 GSKAFDE
+525 GSEAFDI

-546 NAWVEAEQ
+546 NAWIEAEQ
-554 ALMEDLPVTAL
+554 ALMADMPVTPL

-588 TFMFKEASVIE
+588 TFMFKSASVIE

>member
-1 MKKKLLVS
+1 MKKRMLVS
-9 LLITAAAASVLA
+9 LLLATAAAATLSA
-21 GCSSGSGTS
+21 CGSGSKPAE
-30 GTQAPAGEEA
+30 TQATTNQGGGAITSA
-40 ATADSADA
+40 AE
-48 EETEAEDEDTEDA
+48 EETEAEAEEEA
-61 DGEDSQG
+61 SAG
-68 SGRYLVWR
+68 SDRYLVWR
-76 INKEPKLW
+76 LNKEPKLW
-84 DPTNNSEFV
+84 DPTNNSESI
-93 SDSIVKQLF
+93 SDAIVKQLF

-109 SDGFKPGM
+109 SDGFKPGI
-117 AESWDISDDGKTYT
+117 AESWDVSEDGKTYT
-131 FHLRQD
+131 FHLRDD

-160 PDFASEAL
+160 PDYASEAL

-193 TALDDYTF
+193 TAIDDYTF

-213 QLVANDVYLPVKKD
+213 QLVANDVYLPIKKD

-248 FMLEEFQV
+248 FMLEEYQV

-265 PNYYDAEAVKLAG
+265 PNYYDADSVKLAG
-278 VKAVIIVDDNT
+278 IKAVIITDDNT
-289 AYQAYQAGEIDVMDG
+289 AYQAYQAGEIDVMDN

-313 VAEDPNVIVGADT
+313 VAEDPNVIVSADT
-326 GARFLNFNVDKAP
+326 GAQFMNFNVDKAP
-339 TDNIHVR
+339 TDNVHVR
-346 RAITYAIDRKQI
+346 KAIAYAIDRKQI

-379 KTDGGSFRIMESDG
+379 KTDGGSFRTMESDG
-393 YPAEEYSINPRQ
+393 YPAEEYGINPRQ
-405 ANVEAAKK
+405 ANVEAAKQ
-413 ELEEAGYPDG
+413 ELAEAGYPDG

-437 RDKKTCE
+437 RNKKTCE

-478 VATGGWTN
+478 MATGGWTN

-501 NGNNTPQWRWKE
+501 NGNNTPQWRWKP

-525 GSKAFDE
+525 GSEAFDI

-546 NAWVEAEQ
+546 NAWIEAEQ
-554 ALMEDLPVTAL
+554 ALMADMPVTPL

-588 TFMFKEASVIE
+588 TFMFKSASVIE

>member
-1 MKKKLLVS
+1 M
-9 LLITAAAASVLA
+9 
-21 GCSSGSGTS
+21 
-30 GTQAPAGEEA
+30 
-40 ATADSADA
+40 
-48 EETEAEDEDTEDA
+48 
-61 DGEDSQG
+61 
-68 SGRYLVWR
+68 
-76 INKEPKLW
+76 
-84 DPTNNSEFV
+84 
-93 SDSIVKQLF
+93 KQLF

-109 SDGFKPGM
+109 SDGFKPGI
-117 AESWDISDDGKTYT
+117 AESWDVSEDGKTYT
-131 FHLRQD
+131 FHLRDD

-160 PDFASEAL
+160 PDYASEAL

-193 TALDDYTF
+193 TAIDDYTF

-213 QLVANDVYLPVKKD
+213 QLVANDVYLPIKKD

-248 FMLEEFQV
+248 FMLEEYQV

-265 PNYYDAEAVKLAG
+265 PNYYDADSVKLAG
-278 VKAVIIVDDNT
+278 VKAVIITDDNT
-289 AYQAYQAGEIDVMDG
+289 AYQAYQAGEIDVMDN

-313 VAEDPNVIVGADT
+313 VAEDPNVIVSADT
-326 GARFLNFNVDKAP
+326 GAQFMNFNVDKAP
-339 TDNIHVR
+339 TDNVHVR
-346 RAITYAIDRKQI
+346 KAIAYAIDRKQI

-379 KTDGGSFRIMESDG
+379 KTDGGSFRTMESDG
-393 YPAEEYSINPRQ
+393 YPAEEYGINPRQ
-405 ANVEAAKK
+405 ANVEAAKQ
-413 ELEEAGYPDG
+413 ELAEAGYPDG

-437 RDKKTCE
+437 RNKKTCE

-478 VATGGWTN
+478 MATGGWTN

-501 NGNNTPQWRWKE
+501 NGNNTPQWRWKP

-525 GSKAFDE
+525 GNEAFDI
-532 AFDKALASQGADRD
+532 AFDKALALLR
-546 NAWVEAEQ
+546 
-554 ALMEDLPVTAL
+554 
-565 YYPSYTAVV
+565 
-574 NEDLVEDVELTASN
+574 
-588 TFMFKEASVIE
+588 